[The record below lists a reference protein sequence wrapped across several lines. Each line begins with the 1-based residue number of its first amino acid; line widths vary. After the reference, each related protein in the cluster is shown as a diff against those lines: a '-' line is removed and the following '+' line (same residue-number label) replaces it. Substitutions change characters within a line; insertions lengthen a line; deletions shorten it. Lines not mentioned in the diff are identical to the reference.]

1 MSELFDLAVMREMA
15 SECGWS
21 FAEFVDLYLRDANAE
36 IEKLKAAAS
45 PEETARVT
53 HGLAGSSA
61 TAGVTGMVSI
71 LKKIE
76 KGSGGIRAA
85 EERLHAVEAALRALP
100 P

>member
-1 MSELFDLAVMREMA
+1 MSDLFDLAVMREMA
-15 SECGWS
+15 TECGWS
-21 FAEFVDLYLRDANAE
+21 FDEFVDLYLRDAHAE

-45 PEETARVT
+45 PEVTARIA

-71 LKKIE
+71 LKEIE
-76 KGSGGIRAA
+76 SGSGSIRAA
-85 EERLHAVEAALRALP
+85 EKRLQAVEASLRALP

>member
-1 MSELFDLAVMREMA
+1 MSLFDSAVMREMA
-15 SECGWS
+15 TECGWS
-21 FAEFVDLYLRDANAE
+21 FAEFVDLYLRDAHAE

-45 PEETARVT
+45 PEEAVRVA

-71 LKKIE
+71 LREIE
-76 KGSGGIRAA
+76 KGSGDIRAA
-85 EERLHAVEAALRALP
+85 EERLQAVEAALRALP

>member
-1 MSELFDLAVMREMA
+1 MSLFDAAVMREMA
-15 SECGWS
+15 TECGWN
-21 FAEFVDLYLRDANAE
+21 FAEFVDLYLRDAHAE

-45 PEETARVT
+45 PEEAVRVA

-71 LKKIE
+71 LREIE
-76 KGSGGIRAA
+76 KGSGDIRAA
-85 EERLHAVEAALRALP
+85 EERLQAVEAALRALP